1 MNGIENSMS
10 SAIISRISGSVVVA
24 TGIENA
30 QMFDVVR
37 IGELGLLGEIIRLE
51 GNKATIQVY
60 EDTTGLTARGK
71 SYQYKK
77 TSFNTTWT
85 WIINIYL

>member
-1 MNGIENSMS
+1 MNGLKNSMS
-10 SAIISRISGSVVVA
+10 NAIISRISGSVVVA

-51 GNKATIQVY
+51 GN
-60 EDTTGLTARGK
+60 
-71 SYQYKK
+71 
-77 TSFNTTWT
+77 
-85 WIINIYL
+85 

>member
-1 MNGIENSMS
+1 MFNRDLMNGMKNSMS

-51 GNKATIQVY
+51 GNKCY
-60 EDTTGLTARGK
+60 YTGL
-71 SYQYKK
+71 
-77 TSFNTTWT
+77 
-85 WIINIYL
+85 